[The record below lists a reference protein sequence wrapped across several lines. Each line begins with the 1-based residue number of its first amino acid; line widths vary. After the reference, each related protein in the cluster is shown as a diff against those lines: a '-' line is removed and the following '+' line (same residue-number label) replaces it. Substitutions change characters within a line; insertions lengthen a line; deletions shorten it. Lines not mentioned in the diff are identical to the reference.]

1 MAGYAET
8 APVPELGTVL
18 TCAWTRATDPGP
30 IRQYRVVPDGCIDL
44 IWNGSTLSV
53 AGPDTGPVLTATP
66 PGTLVGVRFAPGT
79 APGVLGVPPA
89 ALRDGR
95 PGLAELG
102 RGTVGPAFDGLA
114 DRLAD
119 ADAAADPARA
129 ALLLQRAV
137 LDSLRPDRLDP
148 AVPAV
153 LAGLRSA
160 EPVATLADRLGLT
173 ERGLHRRSVAAFGY
187 GPKFTQRV
195 LRFQHAVGLARRGW
209 PFGRVAADAGYAD
222 QAHLSREVRT
232 LSGVPLGE
240 LVPRGGPQR

>member
-1 MAGYAET
+1 VAGYAEK

-18 TCAWTRATDPGP
+18 TCAWTRTVDPGP
-30 IRQYRVVPDGCIDL
+30 VRVYRVVPDGCLDL
-44 IWNGSTLSV
+44 IWDGSALYV

-79 APGVLGVPPA
+79 APGVLGVPAA

-119 ADAAADPARA
+119 ADSARA

-137 LDSLRPDRLDP
+137 LDGLRPDLLDP

-160 EPVATLADRLGLT
+160 EPVATLADRLGFT
-173 ERGLHRRSVAAFGY
+173 ERALHRRSVAAFGY

-195 LRFQHAVGLARRGW
+195 LRFQHAVGLARGGW
-209 PFGRVAADAGYAD
+209 SFARVAADAGYAD
-222 QAHLSREVRT
+222 QAHLSREVRA
-232 LSGVPLGE
+232 LAGVPLGE
-240 LVPRGGPQR
+240 LVPPRGPQR